1 MSDASFIE
9 IVILAAVAAFFV
21 FKLRSVLG
29 KRTGHEERPKFD
41 PFRQAEERSREAEEK
56 VIRLPDRGG
65 ERDKADRHLD
75 EEELIEE
82 SGDEAA
88 EAEIA
93 DTPLDAALTQ
103 IKLADPRFA
112 KDEFLGT
119 RKGVVYGKR
128 VSARVVLGGRRLIKK
143 NKE

>member
-41 PFRQAEERSREAEEK
+41 PFRQAEERSREAAEK

-65 ERDKADRHLD
+65 ERDKDDRPL
-75 EEELIEE
+75 EVEELIEA

-93 DTPLDAALTQ
+93 DTPLAAAISPIT
-103 IKLADPRFA
+103 LA
-112 KDEFLGT
+112 E
-119 RKGVVYGKR
+119 
-128 VSARVVLGGRRLIKK
+128 RRLDMDHIIAS
-143 NKE
+143 

>member
-75 EEELIEE
+75 EERSDARRVGTECV
-82 SGDEAA
+82 S
-88 EAEIA
+88 
-93 DTPLDAALTQ
+93 TCRSRWSPL
-103 IKLADPRFA
+103 P
-112 KDEFLGT
+112 
-119 RKGVVYGKR
+119 
-128 VSARVVLGGRRLIKK
+128 
-143 NKE
+143 

>member
-65 ERDKADRHLD
+65 ERDTADRHLD

-82 SGDEAA
+82 RTEERRG
-88 EAEIA
+88 
-93 DTPLDAALTQ
+93 
-103 IKLADPRFA
+103 
-112 KDEFLGT
+112 
-119 RKGVVYGKR
+119 GKER
-128 VSARVVLGGRRLIKK
+128 VRRGRSRWSPK
-143 NKE
+143 N

>member
-82 SGDEAA
+82 DRKSTRL
-88 EAEIA
+88 
-93 DTPLDAALTQ
+93 TPVTNAHLVCRLLLEKKKKPTHRNSHAH
-103 IKLADPRFA
+103 
-112 KDEFLGT
+112 
-119 RKGVVYGKR
+119 
-128 VSARVVLGGRRLIKK
+128 AR
-143 NKE
+143 

>member
-65 ERDKADRHLD
+65 ERDHADRHID
-75 EEELIEE
+75 EEEMIEE
-82 SGDEAA
+82 PGDASTA
-88 EAEIA
+88 AEIA
-93 DTPLDAALTQ
+93 DTPLAAPLHQ
-103 IKLADPRFA
+103 IPLPD
-112 KDEFLGT
+112 
-119 RKGVVYGKR
+119 
-128 VSARVVLGGRRLIKK
+128 
-143 NKE
+143 

>member
-75 EEELIEE
+75 EEELLEDRKRGVE
-82 SGDEAA
+82 G
-88 EAEIA
+88 
-93 DTPLDAALTQ
+93 
-103 IKLADPRFA
+103 
-112 KDEFLGT
+112 
-119 RKGVVYGKR
+119 KGVTVRGDI
-128 VSARVVLGGRRLIKK
+128 GGGGS
-143 NKE
+143 